1 MPAIRIALVGLGKIA
16 RDQHLPALAR
26 NSGFRLVATAS
37 PENVLDGV
45 PGFADIDALLN
56 AMPDVEAVSIC
67 TPPQARHGIARRA
80 LEHGCHVMLEKPP
93 GTTVSEVA
101 ALSEL
106 ARRQSLTLFAA
117 WHSREASGV
126 ERARRWLVGRDIR
139 RADIT
144 WREDARVWH
153 PGQTWLW
160 QPGGLG
166 VFDPGINALSIATR
180 ILPGTL
186 TLREA
191 ELDIP
196 SNLAM
201 PIAARLRLDLD
212 GAPVL
217 AEFDFRQSGSERWDI
232 EVDTDAGSMLL
243 SRGGS
248 QLRIGA
254 EPPYVAADSEY
265 ANLYVNFLQLVH
277 ARRSDVDVAPLQLVA
292 DAFACARHNSVEPFI
307 P

>member
-1 MPAIRIALVGLGKIA
+1 MPAIRIALIGLGKIA

-26 NSGFRLVATAS
+26 NAGFRLVATAS
-37 PENVLDGV
+37 PENRLDGV
-45 PGFADIDALLN
+45 PSFADLDALLE
-56 AMPDVEAVSIC
+56 ALPDVEAVSIC
-67 TPPQARHGIARRA
+67 TPPQARYEIARRA

-93 GTTVSEVA
+93 ATTVSDVA

-106 ARRQSLTLFAA
+106 ARRQSLALFAA
-117 WHSREASGV
+117 WHSREAPAV
-126 ERARRWLVGRDIR
+126 ERARRWLANRAIR
-139 RADIT
+139 RVNIT

-180 ILPGTL
+180 ILPGEL
-186 TLREA
+186 LLREA
-191 ELDIP
+191 EMDVP
-196 SNLAM
+196 SNCAM
-201 PIAARLRLDLD
+201 PIAARLRLDLN

-243 SRGGS
+243 SHGGS
-248 QLRIGA
+248 QLRAGA
-254 EPPYVAADSEY
+254 EPPYVAASSEY
-265 ANLYVNFLQLVH
+265 ANLYAHFLQLVRG
-277 ARRSDVDVAPLQLVA
+277 RRSDVDVAPLQLVA
-292 DAFACARHNSVEPFI
+292 DAFACAQRNSVEPFI